1 MTRFAMTPSLP
12 TVDTLRTA
20 FREAVLKIG
29 TAARKIARREDEASV
44 WVKRIIYEEVKNRVR
59 TRGPA
64 YWDDLF
70 PGLPPEERAERR
82 IRRMLGRCTVAS
94 IAAGAGATTA
104 EVLPL
109 VTKGFAA
116 PAAVPLGFVSVG
128 AEMLYTTALQV
139 DLAFDLASIYGV
151 SFGEDDVGE
160 ISTLL
165 ASALGVEMVGEPT
178 RHDKPADE
186 GETKPWR
193 VLRQMQRDDFATR
206 VGRAL
211 LRQAIAR
218 NAVPVAGVVVS
229 VAWNQVVLRR
239 FASAVHT
246 AVRRRWA
253 IVNAC
258 RGLALGEG
266 GAARTI
272 LDGAWLIA
280 TADGDIRHQEA
291 LALATLIDSL
301 SFPDRI
307 ATQEASF
314 SDDEEEWFERVLDIG
329 PSAQSALIR
338 VLVLVGSA
346 DGELSTPERRFLR
359 RLARTLKR
367 EIDLTA
373 VDDFVAHLRAGKAAE
388 PLGALD
394 LALGFA

>member
-1 MTRFAMTPSLP
+1 
-12 TVDTLRTA
+12 
-20 FREAVLKIG
+20 
-29 TAARKIARREDEASV
+29 
-44 WVKRIIYEEVKNRVR
+44 VR
-59 TRGPA
+59 TRGA
-64 YWDDLF
+64 SYWDELF

-82 IRRMLGRCTVAS
+82 IQRMLGRCTVAS

-109 VTKGFAA
+109 VTKGLAGSAA
-116 PAAVPLGFVSVG
+116 IPLGFVSVG
-128 AEMLYTTALQV
+128 GEMLYTTALQI

-151 SFGEDDVGE
+151 SFAEDDVGE

-165 ASALGVEMVGEPT
+165 ASALGVQMVGEPT
-178 RHDKPADE
+178 RHDKPAAE

-193 VLRQMQRDDFATR
+193 VLRQMQRDDFATH

-239 FASAVHT
+239 FARAVHT
-246 AVRRRWA
+246 AVRQRLA

-258 RGLALGEG
+258 RGLELGEG

-307 ATQEASF
+307 AAQEASF
-314 SDDEEEWFERVLDIG
+314 SDDEEEWFERVVNLG

-338 VLVLVGSA
+338 VLVLVASA

-359 RLARTLKR
+359 RLARALKR
-367 EIDLTA
+367 KIDLVA
-373 VDDFVAHLRAGKAAE
+373 VDDFVAHVRAAKTAE